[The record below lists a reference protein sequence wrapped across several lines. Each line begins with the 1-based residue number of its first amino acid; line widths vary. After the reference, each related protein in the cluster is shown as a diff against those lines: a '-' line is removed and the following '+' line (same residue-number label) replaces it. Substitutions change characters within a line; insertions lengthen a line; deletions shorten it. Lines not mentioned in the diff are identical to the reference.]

1 MKVNSLR
8 WYHPRHYAKEFPTV
22 KDTDIDALSA
32 DGAQE
37 ATRWADAVAAVAEAI
52 RHLESAQQRT
62 ALVGE
67 AEVSAARTNWVLL
80 VSASAD

>member
-1 MKVNSLR
+1 MKVR
-8 WYHPRHYAKEFPTV
+8 KTRGYHARHYAKESPSL
-22 KDTDIDALSA
+22 KDADIDTLSA

-37 ATRWADAVAAVAEAI
+37 NTRWADAVAAVAEAI
-52 RHLESAQQRT
+52 RHLESAQQKT

-67 AEVSAARTNWVLL
+67 ADVSAARTNWILL